1 MKHINE
7 NNYLISWL
15 KEKIKKTIRQK
26 KIKLKQIEKREKE
39 LLRKMGTRKI
49 FNKTEKKKHNRLA
62 KEWCKITTEI
72 LELENNLR
80 QL

>member
-7 NNYLISWL
+7 NNYLISWP

-26 KIKLKQIEKREKE
+26 KIKLKQIEKRKKE

-62 KEWCKITTEI
+62 KKWCKITTEI
-72 LELENNLR
+72 RELENNLR

>member
-15 KEKIKKTIRQK
+15 KEKIKKTISQK
-26 KIKLKQIEKREKE
+26 KIKLKQIKKREKE
-39 LLRKMGTRKI
+39 LLRKMGTREI

-72 LELENNLR
+72 LKLENNLR